1 MRMMNKTKVTLI
13 RGDGIGPEITEA
25 VVAVFD
31 AAQVP
36 ITWEEAEAGL
46 DCAKRHGTPLPNETL
61 KSIQRNRIAL
71 KGPTTTL
78 IGKGY
83 KSINVTIRKALDLFA
98 NVRPSKSMPG
108 VRTRY
113 ENVDLIL
120 VRENIEDTYAGIEHW
135 QTPDVAQCLKVIT
148 RQGSAAVIRYA
159 FEMARALGRKR
170 VTCVHKANIHKITDG
185 LMLECFETIAPE
197 YPEIQADNLLVD
209 NVCMQL
215 VIKPEQFDVMVLPNL
230 YGDIVSDLCAGLVGG
245 LGVAPGGNIGN
256 GRAVFEAVHGSA
268 PDIAGK
274 GIANPTAILLSS
286 VQMLRYIGFYSHA
299 DRIENAL
306 RLALV
311 SGIKTRDLGGNATT
325 KEFTRAVISG
335 LEPVDLDSEMPVV
348 PQPARLTL
356 PEPHD
361 VQSEG
366 WITHGIDLFVHHN
379 SVPDLPKRIG
389 KLELKLISNRG
400 TKIDSNDDNIPDTY
414 LVNWY
419 RARYLSQQPLT
430 DEDLCAFIAE
440 IPASIYWT
448 TIQRLNMVRGE
459 AMYSKAQGE
468 E

>member
-1 MRMMNKTKVTLI
+1 MDKTKVTLI
-13 RGDGIGPEITEA
+13 RGDGIGPEITDA
-25 VVAVFD
+25 VVAVFE

-36 ITWEEAEAGL
+36 IEWEEAEAGL
-46 DCAKRHGTPLPNETL
+46 DCAGKYGTPLPDETL
-61 KSIQRNRIAL
+61 KAIQRNRIAL

-185 LMLECFETIAPE
+185 LMLACFETIAPE
-197 YPEIQADNLLVD
+197 YPEIAADNLLVD

-325 KEFTRAVISG
+325 KEFTRAIISA
-335 LEPVDLDSEMPVV
+335 LEPVDLDSETPMV
-348 PQPARLTL
+348 PEPTRLTL
-356 PEPHD
+356 PEPRD
-361 VQSEG
+361 VRSEG
-366 WITHGIDLFVHHN
+366 WETHGIDLFVHQN
-379 SVPDLPKRIG
+379 SVPDLPERIG
-389 KLELKLISNRG
+389 KLELKLVSNRG
-400 TKIDSNDDNIPDTY
+400 TKIDFDDDKIPDIY

-419 RARYLSQQPLT
+419 RARYLSPQPLT

-440 IPASIYWT
+440 IPPTIYWT
-448 TIQRLNMVRGE
+448 TIQRLNVAHGE
-459 AMYSKAQGE
+459 GMYSKAQGE

>member
-1 MRMMNKTKVTLI
+1 MEKTKITLI

-25 VVAVFD
+25 VVAVFE
-31 AAQVP
+31 AAQAPVC
-36 ITWEEAEAGL
+36 WEEAEAGL
-46 DCAKRHGTPLPNETL
+46 ACAEKYGTPLPDNTL
-61 KSIQRNRIAL
+61 EAIQRNRLAL

-159 FEMARALGRKR
+159 FEMARALERKR

-185 LMLECFETIAPE
+185 LMLECFEAIAPE

-209 NVCMQL
+209 NICMQL

-286 VQMLRYIGFYSHA
+286 VQMLRYIGFYTHA
-299 DRIENAL
+299 DSIESAL
-306 RLALV
+306 RYALV

-335 LEPVDLDSEMPVV
+335 LEPVHLESETPTV
-348 PQPARLTL
+348 PEPTRLTL
-356 PEPHD
+356 PEPRD

-366 WITHGIDLFVHHN
+366 WHTHGIDLFVHQN
-379 SVPDLPKRIG
+379 SVPALPKRIG
-389 KLELKLISNRG
+389 KLELSLISNRG
-400 TKIDSNDDNIPDTY
+400 TKIDFNDDNIPDIY

-419 RARYLSQQPLT
+419 RARYIAPEPLRE
-430 DEDLCAFIAE
+430 EDLQAFIRS
-440 IPASIYWT
+440 IPYSIYWT
-448 TIQRLNMVRGE
+448 NIQRLYVARGE

>member
-1 MRMMNKTKVTLI
+1 MEQTRVTLI
-13 RGDGIGPEITEA
+13 RGDGIGPEITDA

-36 ITWEEAEAGL
+36 VEWEEAEAGL
-46 DCAKRHGTPLPNETL
+46 DCAGKYGTPLPDETL
-61 KSIQRNRIAL
+61 KAIQRNRIAL

-197 YPEIQADNLLVD
+197 YPEITADNLLVD

-311 SGIKTRDLGGNATT
+311 SGVKTRDLGGNATT
-325 KEFTRAVISG
+325 KEFTRAIISA
-335 LEPVDLDSEMPVV
+335 LEPVDLDSEAPMV
-348 PQPARLTL
+348 PEPTRLTL
-356 PEPHD
+356 PEPRD
-361 VQSEG
+361 VRSEG
-366 WITHGIDLFVHHN
+366 WQTHGIDLFVHAN
-379 SVPDLPKRIG
+379 SVPDLPERIG
-389 KLELKLISNRG
+389 KLELKLVSNRG
-400 TKIDSNDDNIPDTY
+400 TKIDFDDDKIPDIY

-419 RARYLSQQPLT
+419 RARYLSPQPLT

-440 IPASIYWT
+440 IPPTIYWT
-448 TIQRLNMVRGE
+448 TIQRLNVAHGE
-459 AMYSKAQGE
+459 GMYSKAQGE

>member
-1 MRMMNKTKVTLI
+1 MKKTAITLI
-13 RGDGIGPEITEA
+13 RGDGIGPEITES

-36 ITWEEAEAGL
+36 VEWEEAEAGL
-46 DCAKRHGTPLPNETL
+46 DCASKYGTPLPNETL
-61 KSIQRNRIAL
+61 EAIRRNRIAL

-78 IGKGY
+78 IGKGF

-159 FEMARALGRKR
+159 FEMARALKRRR

-185 LMLECFETIAPE
+185 LMLESFEAIAPE
-197 YPEIQADNLLVD
+197 YPEIEADNLLVD

-274 GIANPTAILLSS
+274 GLANPTAILLSG
-286 VQMLRYIGFYSHA
+286 VQMLRYIGFYSYA

-325 KEFTRAVISG
+325 KEFTRAIISG
-335 LEPVDLDSEMPVV
+335 LEPADLDHETAVV
-348 PQPARLTL
+348 PEPARLTL
-356 PEPHD
+356 PEPRD

-366 WITHGIDLFVHHN
+366 WQTHGIDLFIHQN
-379 SVPDLPKRIG
+379 SVPDLPERIG
-389 KLELKLISNRG
+389 KLQLKLISNRG
-400 TKIDSNDDNIPDTY
+400 TKIDLDGDHIPDIY

-419 RARYLSQQPLT
+419 RARYLSPEPLS
-430 DEDLCAFIAE
+430 DEEIHEFIEA

-448 TIQRLNMVRGE
+448 NIQRLNTAHGE
-459 AMYSKAQGE
+459 GMYSKAQGE